1 MKEPQHHGKESS
13 LAERAGRRLLE
24 RGQSLATAE
33 SCTGGLI
40 GHRITEIPGSSVY
53 YLGGVVAYSNA
64 AKCSLLGVDEG
75 VVETMGAVSA
85 DVALQMAI
93 GARRVFSSFWG
104 IGTTGI
110 AGPGGGTPE
119 KPVGLVFIA
128 VAGPHD
134 HAVERFVFEGT
145 RSEVKQKTAQAA
157 LNLMLEQL
165 A

>member
-1 MKEPQHHGKESS
+1 MKEPKPLDREAS

-24 RGQSLATAE
+24 REQSLATAE

-40 GHRITEIPGSSVY
+40 GHLITEIPGSSAY
-53 YLGGVVAYSNA
+53 YLGGAVAYSNA
-64 AKCSLLGVDEG
+64 AKCSLLGVDDG
-75 VVETMGAVSA
+75 VIETMGAVSA

-93 GARRVFSSFWG
+93 GVRRAFSSFWG

-145 RSEVKQKTAQAA
+145 RSAVKQKTANAA
-157 LNLMLEQL
+157 LNLLLEQL